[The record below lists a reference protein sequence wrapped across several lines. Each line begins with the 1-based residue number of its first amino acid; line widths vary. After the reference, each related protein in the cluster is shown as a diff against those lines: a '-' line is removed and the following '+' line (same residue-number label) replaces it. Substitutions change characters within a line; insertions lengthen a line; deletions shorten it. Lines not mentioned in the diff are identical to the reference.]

1 MQTNIKKRSNF
12 YKGAYRDGFSA
23 ESDGERLEIFVKSK
37 LRVYKIIPVEKVKV
51 DMEEFAATRA
61 QFTVKKDDVISF
73 NQGDAVSIKYMGE
86 GLFFGYVF
94 TKCRERENLIDVVC
108 YDQLRYMKNRR
119 TYTRGR
125 MRLDEIVN
133 KIADDYYLKKGEIE
147 KCGVMLEAVAADN
160 VSLLD
165 VVKKACS
172 DVKNKNGERYIVFD
186 DCGEIVLKNEKTMVT
201 DIVIDEECVG
211 NYKYTD
217 TIDENVYNMV
227 EVYSD
232 KKRYNTRY
240 TATVSDKESMQ
251 KWGTLILSK
260 KATVFGNEESEA
272 KNLLKEYNR
281 IQREIIVK
289 SVPGDRRMMPG
300 GSLYVKFDMGD
311 LSLDGYV
318 RVKKAVHVFENN
330 TYLCDVYLDGSD
342 VE

>member
-1 MQTNIKKRSNF
+1 MQTNIKTRLNY
-12 YKGAYRDGFSA
+12 YKGVYRDGFSA
-23 ESDGERLEIFVKSK
+23 ESDGDRLEIFVKSK
-37 LRVYKIIPVEKVKV
+37 LKVYKIIPVEKVSI
-51 DMEEFAATRA
+51 DMEEFTATKAR
-61 QFTVKKDDVISF
+61 FTVKKDDVISF
-73 NQGDAVSIKYMGE
+73 NQGDGVSIKYMGE

-119 TYTRGR
+119 TYTRGK

-133 KIADDYYLKKGEIE
+133 KIADDYFLKKGEIE
-147 KCGVMLEAVAADN
+147 KCGVSLESVAADN

-165 VVKKACS
+165 VVKKACK
-172 DVKNKNGERYIVFD
+172 DVKDKSGEKYIVFD
-186 DCGEIVLKNEKTMVT
+186 DCGEIVLKNEKNMMT

-217 TIDENVYNMV
+217 TIDEGVYNMV

-240 TATVSDKESMQ
+240 TATVSDKENME

-260 KATVFGNEESEA
+260 KATKFGEELSEA
-272 KNLLKEYNR
+272 KTLLKEYNR

-289 SVPGDRRMMPG
+289 NVPGDTRIIPG
-300 GSLYVKFDMGD
+300 GSLYVGFSMGD
-311 LSLDGYV
+311 LNLDGYM

-330 TYLCDVYLDGSD
+330 TYLCDVYLDGS
-342 VE
+342 ELE